1 MKPLDTKVYGV
12 LFTVKDNKPIP
23 PDEFIVFRP
32 HDDLLEDTLIYYLG
46 KCMDKGA
53 DRSQVEAVQE
63 LLSRVRAWRE
73 QHPDR
78 CKLPDVTPEEREWT
92 TPSPAHA
99 AKPT

>member
-32 HDDLLEDTLIYYLG
+32 HDDAILLTLEAYRNFCG
-46 KCMDKGA
+46 AVGA
-53 DRSQVEAVQE
+53 DPEQIQAVAE
-63 LLSRVRAWRE
+63 LISRVRAWRE

-78 CKLPDVTPEEREWT
+78 CKVPDITSEEREWT
-92 TPSPAHA
+92 TPSLATDA
-99 AKPT
+99 RQK